1 MNEFQI
7 SKRIFFWT
15 LFVLFWLISA
25 IVIGY
30 TFGYRFSFQKG
41 IFIYGGSLTLKTIP
55 KTVDVYLDGKLMPP
69 NMLSIINKSYH
80 INGITPGEHFLEL
93 RASGY
98 QSWSKK
104 ISVHS
109 GISTEFW
116 NIILAQDSYVR
127 ENYKNEKAE
136 KLFISPYKN
145 IAAFTQQTEN
155 DFFVKVLDTETKE
168 ILEVFHSNDCIFT
181 QDDKENIEWS
191 PQAHKIIIPVI
202 KNGEKNY
209 FIVTIDTKESLNLKD
224 ISGINN
230 LSSVRWD
237 SRNKDVLFFMSE
249 DKLYNLDTNN
259 TQGKKIISEH
269 IASYDMN
276 SDYLFYFQL
285 PEGIVYKKSLDN
297 TDNPKQITTSSPENM
312 SDNSYQI
319 IIYDDYRIV
328 FLNKSRNLYIYNK
341 GETAT
346 YFKKLSDNVYGSQFS
361 DDGKKLLFWT
371 DKEISVYFMRK
382 WEEQPT
388 RNEDELTSLTYSSDH
403 IQKAQWTADYEHV
416 LFTNNNRIKLI
427 EIDNRD
433 NRNIMDVLNLDGN
446 SSVMVNDFTDEKLYF
461 TEKNDQGHNIL
472 YSIYFPELQA
482 ILQKM
487 LPDNSQESIKN
498 E

>member
-155 DFFVKVLDTETKE
+155 GFFVKVLDTETKE

-209 FIVTIDTKESLNLKD
+209 FIVTIDTKEALNLKD

-230 LSSVRWD
+230 LFSVRWD
-237 SRNKDVLFFMSE
+237 SRNKDVLFFMSD

-259 TQGKKIISEH
+259 IQDKKIISEH

-285 PEGIVYKKSLDN
+285 PEGIVYKKSLNN

-319 IIYDDYRIV
+319 IIYDEYRIV

-403 IQKAQWTADYEHV
+403 IQKA
-416 LFTNNNRIKLI
+416 
-427 EIDNRD
+427 
-433 NRNIMDVLNLDGN
+433 
-446 SSVMVNDFTDEKLYF
+446 
-461 TEKNDQGHNIL
+461 
-472 YSIYFPELQA
+472 
-482 ILQKM
+482 
-487 LPDNSQESIKN
+487 
-498 E
+498 